1 MVAQT
6 TVGGL
11 LRERAAEHPD
21 RLFLWCGDDRRSYG
35 EVDAASDGIAGG
47 LAELGIGSGDR
58 IAVLS
63 QNRVEFLELFF
74 ACAKLGAVIVP
85 TNVFLK
91 GDFLHYQLRD
101 CEAETLVLDGPGA
114 AAAAEVAPELPA
126 LKRVIALDDEAMSG
140 FETIPY
146 AQLSQVSAAPDAGVV
161 AGSLLSIMYTSGT
174 TGMPKGC
181 MLAHGWYV
189 NGARAGTDMMGY
201 GADDVLYT
209 ALPLFHAWAQGMV
222 MGALLHGLTAVVDP
236 VFSASGV
243 LQRLAETNATTFAG
257 VGAMGMAMLATPESN
272 DDRAHRLRA
281 ALMIPFPPEQQ
292 ARLEQ
297 RFGARVL
304 AQLYGQ
310 TECGAIS
317 YGRPGDP
324 GDPASVGRP
333 GINVEVRVV
342 DDDDREILAGE
353 VGEIVVRPKAP
364 HALYL
369 GYWRKPEATVE
380 AWRNL
385 WHHTGDYGR
394 IGEAGSLFFVDRKKD
409 ALRRRGENVSSIEV
423 EQAICAHPKIAE
435 AAVHAVPS
443 PMTEDDIKACL
454 VLAPGEQVSP
464 EELFAF
470 FRDRLPYFAIPRY
483 VEIVDELPRNATMR
497 VMKHVLRDKGVT
509 EGTWDLEALG
519 LTLRSDERR

>member
-6 TVGGL
+6 TVAGL
-11 LRERAAEHPD
+11 LRDRAAEDPEK
-21 RLFLWCGDDRRSYG
+21 LFVWSGDVRRTYG
-35 EVDAASDGIAGG
+35 EMDAASDRVAGG
-47 LAELGIGSGDR
+47 LVELGIGPGDR
-58 IAVLS
+58 VAVLS
-63 QNRVEFLELFF
+63 NNRIEFVELFF

-101 CEAETLVLDGPGA
+101 CETATIVVDGPGA
-114 AAAAEVAPELPA
+114 STVADVASELPA
-126 LKRVIALDDEAMSG
+126 LKRAIALDDATVSG
-140 FETIPY
+140 VETIPF
-146 AQLSQVSAAPDAGVV
+146 AKLHVTSEFVESDVS

-189 NGARAGTDMMGY
+189 NGARAGTDMMEY
-201 GADDVLYT
+201 GGDDVLYT

-236 VFSASGV
+236 VFSATGV
-243 LQRLAETNATTFAG
+243 IDRIAETNATTFAG
-257 VGAMGMAMLATPESN
+257 VGAMGMAMLATPESAA
-272 DDRAHRLRA
+272 DRSHRLRA
-281 ALMIPFPPEQQ
+281 ALMIPFAPADQGRFH
-292 ARLEQ
+292 A
-297 RFGARVL
+297 RFGATVV

-317 YGRPGDP
+317 YGRLSAL

-342 DDDDREILAGE
+342 DDDDREVSPGEIGE
-353 VGEIVVRPKAP
+353 VAVRPRVP
-364 HALYL
+364 HATYQ
-369 GYWRKPEATVE
+369 GYWRKPDATVE
-380 AWRNL
+380 SWRNL

-394 IGEAGSLFFVDRKKD
+394 MDEAGSLFFVDRKKD

-423 EQAICAHPKIAE
+423 ELAICAHPKIAE

-454 VLAPGEQVSP
+454 VLAPGEQVTP
-464 EELFAF
+464 EELFPF

-483 VEIVDELPRNATMR
+483 VEVVPELPRNATMR
-497 VMKHVLRDKGVT
+497 IMKHVLRDRGITK
-509 EGTWDLEALG
+509 ETWDFETLG
-519 LTLRSDERR
+519 FAVGSSERR